1 MTREYLHEPAVF
13 MKEPVEN
20 WWFYGQLFNLFM
32 FLRSIV
38 MHQNRLFDFS
48 ETCGYESQIPP

>member
-1 MTREYLHEPAVF
+1 MTREYLNEPAVF

-32 FLRSIV
+32 FLRSMV
-38 MHQNRLFDFS
+38 MSS
-48 ETCGYESQIPP
+48 EQAL